1 MILMD
6 KIASRFLYGVLL
18 YGALALLY
26 AATFFI
32 WEQYIKVLLKK
43 YGQDAVATIIGIE
56 AGGARYDVKY
66 NGKYYRKWI
75 PLNRKRLR
83 NIKIGER
90 FYARVLPD
98 KLKYHHYYNGIT
110 PRYVKI
116 ILVPLPPSEQDING
130 EVARIISMYGRYE

>member
-18 YGALALLY
+18 YCALVLLY
-26 AATFFI
+26 AATYFV
-32 WEQYIKVLLKK
+32 WEQYNKVLFKK

-66 NGKYYRKWI
+66 NGKYYRNWI

-83 NIKIGER
+83 SVKIGER
-90 FYARVLPD
+90 YHARVLPD
-98 KLKYHHYYNGIT
+98 KL

-116 ILVPLPPSEQDING
+116 ILVPLPPCEQDING
-130 EVARIISMYGRYE
+130 EVNRIIMMYGNK

>member
-18 YGALALLY
+18 YGALVLLY
-26 AATFFI
+26 AATYFI
-32 WEQYIKVLLKK
+32 REQYIKVLLKK

-66 NGKYYRKWI
+66 NGKYYRNWI

-83 NIKIGER
+83 SVKIGER
-90 FYARVLPD
+90 YHARVLPD
-98 KLKYHHYYNGIT
+98 KL
-110 PRYVKI
+110 PRYVRI
-116 ILVPLPPSEQDING
+116 ILVPLPPCEQDING
-130 EVARIISMYGRYE
+130 EVNRIIMLYGNK

>member
-6 KIASRFLYGVLL
+6 KIASRFLYVTLL
-18 YGALALLY
+18 YAVLVLLY
-26 AATFFI
+26 AATCFI
-32 WEQYIKVLLKK
+32 WERIYIKVLFKR

-66 NGKYYRKWI
+66 NGKYYRNWI

-83 NIKIGER
+83 SVKIGER
-90 FYARVLPD
+90 YHARVLPD
-98 KLKYHHYYNGIT
+98 KL

-116 ILVPLPPSEQDING
+116 ILVPLPPCEQDING
-130 EVARIISMYGRYE
+130 EVNRIIMMYGNK

>member
-18 YGALALLY
+18 YGALVLLY
-26 AATFFI
+26 AANYFI
-32 WEQYIKVLLKK
+32 REQYIKVLLKK

-66 NGKYYRKWI
+66 NGKYYRNWI

-83 NIKIGER
+83 SVKIGER
-90 FYARVLPD
+90 YHARVLPD
-98 KLKYHHYYNGIT
+98 KL
-110 PRYVKI
+110 PRYVRI
-116 ILVPLPPSEQDING
+116 ILVPLPPCEQDING
-130 EVARIISMYGRYE
+130 EVNRIIMLYGNK